1 MKLETATEGL
11 MKYRKLIHEQDLW
24 DNPNEL
30 SDVMVKLATYNS
42 YLADNLATLHH
53 NATEAAGAS
62 FKAARDMEV
71 GVTEA
76 ERFAKAESLEPRR
89 KYEHGKYVYDS
100 TKNLISVLQSR
111 LRVISEQIKEA
122 A

>member
-1 MKLETATEGL
+1 MKLETAIEGL
-11 MKYRKLIHEQDLW
+11 MKYRKVIHEQDLW
-24 DNPNEL
+24 DSPNEL
-30 SDVMVKLATYNS
+30 SDVMVKLATYNG
-42 YLADNLATLHH
+42 YLADNLALLHY

-76 ERFAKAESLEPRR
+76 ERLSKAESLKQRQE
-89 KYEHGKYVYDS
+89 YEHAKYVYDS

-111 LRVISEQIKEA
+111 LRVISEQLKEA

>member
-1 MKLETATEGL
+1 MNLETAIEGL
-11 MKYRKLIHEQDLW
+11 MKYRKHIHEQDLW
-24 DNPNEL
+24 DNPSEL

-89 KYEHGKYVYDS
+89 KYEHAKYVYDS
-100 TKNLISVLQSR
+100 TKNLISVLQCR

-122 A
+122 V

>member
-1 MKLETATEGL
+1 MELDKAIEGI
-11 MKYRKLIHEQDLW
+11 MRHRKAIHEQDMW
-24 DNPNEL
+24 DSPIEL

-76 ERFAKAESLEPRR
+76 ERLSKSESLEQRR
-89 KYEHGKYVYDS
+89 QYEHAKYVYDS

-122 A
+122 V